1 MGKSLNSGGIVV
13 WPRPNQVAFTS
24 LERKVIFITK
34 SREKKTTF
42 NDAFRCLITIIMLP

>member
-34 SREKKTTF
+34 SREKKQHSMMH
-42 NDAFRCLITIIMLP
+42 LGVLLL